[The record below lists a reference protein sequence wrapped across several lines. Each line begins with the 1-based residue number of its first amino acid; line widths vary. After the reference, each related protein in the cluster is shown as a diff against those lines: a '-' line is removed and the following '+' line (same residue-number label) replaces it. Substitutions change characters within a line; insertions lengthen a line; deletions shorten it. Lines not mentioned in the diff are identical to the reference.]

1 MKKILVAVVLI
12 AAGIYGFK
20 VWDTQQGTHAARL
33 RAEGVVRAMADNDQ
47 QTAIGLWSENR
58 EKLDMAGLE
67 AYQLRFQTFWSDSG
81 LSSGSG
87 WVVTAVE
94 PEPGRKVHL
103 VTPQSGNQQVVL
115 RVPPDPPI
123 TVVPRT

>member
-1 MKKILVAVVLI
+1 MKKLLVALVVI
-12 AAGIYGFK
+12 VAGVYGFK
-20 VWDTQQGTHAARL
+20 AWDKQRETHAAQQ
-33 RAEGVVRAMADNDQ
+33 RAEGVVRAMANNDQ

-81 LSSGSG
+81 LAAGSG

-94 PEPGRKVHL
+94 PEPDSHVRL
-103 VTPQSGNQQVVL
+103 VTLQSGEQQVVL
-115 RVPPDPPI
+115 RVPPDTPI
-123 TVVPRT
+123 GFVPRR